1 MKKSGKKV
9 IPVNYFWLSIEGTD
23 AVGKTMLLEEIEKF
37 LGNQKKI
44 KFIVIKEFSSSSLG
58 NLIKDLISKKK
69 FFSLGDR
76 LHYPFAETLLLCAD
90 FFYQFEQVLL
100 KNTGRKKL
108 FIISDR
114 GLYSFLTYQSLR
126 IEHQYRASIK
136 LNPERWIRSIFKPI
150 NKPHFVILLT
160 SPISEIKQRI
170 IERDGSVNEQELR
183 FIKKAQEEYRKI
195 LKGNRQPSII
205 LENRNGKFESVKQKA
220 IQKIEEILKKE
231 PLRFI
236 KCKG

>member
-23 AVGKTMLLEEIEKF
+23 AVGKTILLEEIEKF
-37 LGNQKKI
+37 LRNQKKI
-44 KFIVIKEFSSSSLG
+44 RFIVIKEFSSSSLG
-58 NLIKDLISKKK
+58 NFIKDIINKKK
-69 FFSLGDR
+69 FFSLGDGF
-76 LHYPFAETLLLCAD
+76 HYPFTETLLLCAD

-114 GLYSFLTYQSLR
+114 GLYSFLIYQSLR
-126 IEHQYRASIK
+126 IKSQYQTSIRV
-136 LNPERWIRSIFKPI
+136 NPKEWIEEIFKPI

-160 SPISEIKQRI
+160 SPINQIKQRI
-170 IERDGSVNEQELR
+170 IERDGSINEQELR
-183 FIKKAQEEYRKI
+183 FIKKAQKEYRKI
-195 LKGNRQPSII
+195 LKGNHQPSII

-220 IQKIEEILKKE
+220 IQKIEEILKGKVQ
-231 PLRFI
+231 
-236 KCKG
+236 KSDQK